1 MKEELQEFNIN
12 LEDIEENIY
21 LFNNINEAIEKMKKA
36 TLKDRFEVVLNNNLI
51 EAKDK
56 YTGFRTILGCR
67 ISYDNLDKNIS
78 FIVRED
84 NKPTYEE
91 LESRLKQKDNIIKEV
106 REYIEEKY
114 DYILKDDTFL
124 DHDERIDKK
133 QIQHILE
140 IIDKINNDR

>member
-67 ISYDNLDKNIS
+67 ITYDNLDKNIS
-78 FIVRED
+78 FVVRED
-84 NKPTYEE
+84 NEPTYEE
-91 LESRLKQKDNIIKEV
+91 LQDRIKKAI
-106 REYIEEKY
+106 EYINEMTLTSDGYANYGDDLRPEHII
-114 DYILKDDTFL
+114 DILKG
-124 DHDERIDKK
+124 EGK
-133 QIQHILE
+133 
-140 IIDKINNDR
+140 

>member
-51 EAKDK
+51 ETKDK

-67 ISYDNLDKNIS
+67 ITYDNLDKNIS
-78 FIVRED
+78 FVVRED

-91 LESRLKQKDNIIKEV
+91 LE
-106 REYIEEKY
+106 Y
-114 DYILKDDTFL
+114 
-124 DHDERIDKK
+124 RIDKA
-133 QIQHILE
+133 IEYINEMTLTSDGYANYGDDLRPEH
-140 IIDKINNDR
+140 IIDILKGSDK